1 MLCLRNRFVVFRAI
15 LGFCMEGYRSFIGHD
30 VAKLSCIATFL
41 HSLFRITEKLLFS
54 ALCSDQSERQDAD
67 MPFPR
72 GEGVS
77 GVVYEQMSAFSH
89 SQPSPQPLSQRER
102 GLAVELSTAPWLPAK
117 KNRSSGRFFMY
128 SERRGQGDYSPPWRK
143 ARICLR
149 SRLSGWRSGYCTSS
163 RAARCCACS
172 SLRRAMLSAVSW

>member
-1 MLCLRNRFVVFRAI
+1 MLCLHNRFVVFRAI

-89 SQPSPQPLSQRER
+89 SQPSPQPLSQKDKHCSRSER
-102 GLAVELSTAPWLPAK
+102 GA
-117 KNRSSGRFFMY
+117 RSPNCQQS
-128 SERRGQGDYSPPWRK
+128 
-143 ARICLR
+143 LR
-149 SRLSGWRSGYCTSS
+149 DVL
-163 RAARCCACS
+163 RAADRQPFERGFGVGEGKRLWCAAARFDGDDVGVVS
-172 SLRRAMLSAVSW
+172 GGADGVALPRGEGDDAVGG